1 MDSDGDGKISK
12 EEFSSVISK
21 FPEMASLNAEGLFNA
36 IDSMSGGSG
45 QLEWRWFLAATMSS
59 FPSKKGGGGG
69 GGTPGIVDA
78 FLELDRDG
86 DGFLDVSDIT
96 AALRSG
102 QGGES
107 AGIDEA
113 ASGKG
118 EEEPKI
124 TLDDFKALMMGSLG
138 GEEAQQ
144 LSASLNSAT
153 RASTRWK
160 DAVGKVAKVNA
171 LAAGSNE

>member
-1 MDSDGDGKISK
+1 
-12 EEFSSVISK
+12 
-21 FPEMASLNAEGLFNA
+21 
-36 IDSMSGGSG
+36 
-45 QLEWRWFLAATMSS
+45 MSS
-59 FPSKKGGGGG
+59 FPSKKGGGG

-113 ASGKG
+113 ALKKLLSEASGKG

-138 GEEAQQ
+138 GEEAVHEHGGGHR
-144 LSASLNSAT
+144 
-153 RASTRWK
+153 RADRRAIDRRDDRLREVDVRLERPAFRDSM
-160 DAVGKVAKVNA
+160 
-171 LAAGSNE
+171 SMSCSSH